1 MIVVKILILIVV
13 ALLLRKGYYAC
24 LRGLHT
30 FRSDRIEHRSLC
42 EYMLGNGAK
51 EWQTC
56 LPFLRHAA
64 VRAVQPL
71 LAQWKQLLSL
81 VAILIILILILL
93 TI

>member
-1 MIVVKILILIVV
+1 MILIKILILIVV
-13 ALLLRKGYYAC
+13 VLLLRKVYYAC
-24 LRGLHT
+24 LRGVST
-30 FRSDRIEHRSLC
+30 YRRDRQEHRSLC
-42 EYMLGNGAK
+42 EYLLGNGAK

-71 LAQWKQLLSL
+71 LAQWKQLLVL
-81 VAILIILILILL
+81 VAVLLILILILL